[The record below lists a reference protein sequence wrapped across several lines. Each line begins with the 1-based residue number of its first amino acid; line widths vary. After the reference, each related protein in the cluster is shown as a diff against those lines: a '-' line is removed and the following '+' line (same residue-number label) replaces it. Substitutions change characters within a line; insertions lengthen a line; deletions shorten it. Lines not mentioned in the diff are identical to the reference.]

1 MITKMSVEEEKWK
14 AECDAR
20 TLAEAEVIK
29 ADKQRLAKAQSA
41 AKEMIK
47 ETQLRTRGLAKV
59 AKSGNTCS
67 KYNNSA
73 TIGKL

>member
-1 MITKMSVEEEKWK
+1 MESES
-14 AECDAR
+14 DAR

-67 KYNNSA
+67 KYNNPA
-73 TIGKL
+73 TIDKL